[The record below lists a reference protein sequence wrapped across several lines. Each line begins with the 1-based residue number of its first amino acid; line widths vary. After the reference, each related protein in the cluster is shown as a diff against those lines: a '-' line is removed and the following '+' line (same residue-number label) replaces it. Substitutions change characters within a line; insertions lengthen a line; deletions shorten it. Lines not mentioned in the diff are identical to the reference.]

1 MCLVETKT
9 DDLDEIIIPSFT
21 TKFKKR
27 KAFANRK
34 SGVLCWPLKKIVKY
48 INPLNTESS
57 FVFWFKI
64 SKELLGLDE
73 DVIFGIVYIPP
84 EYTVYSSIDAF
95 SEIENEDLTLQR
107 MEEQQMNQ
115 ILYSLKKICVIL
127 IYLNCLM

>member
-95 SEIENEDLTLQR
+95 SKIEN
-107 MEEQQMNQ
+107 
-115 ILYSLKKICVIL
+115 I
-127 IYLNCLM
+127 